1 VIEMIPVNSRAI
13 RAVGYDPSTQR
24 LRITFEQGDSYDFCG
39 VPVHVYEGLMS
50 ASSKGTYYND
60 YIRDRYQ
67 CF

>member
-1 VIEMIPVNSRAI
+1 MIEMIPVNSRAI

>member
-1 VIEMIPVNSRAI
+1 MIPVNSRAI

>member
-1 VIEMIPVNSRAI
+1 MISVSSRAI
-13 RAVGYDPSTQR
+13 SAVGYDPASR
-24 LRITFEQGDSYDFCG
+24 RMKIEFKQGKTYDFCN
-39 VPVHVYEGLMS
+39 VPEHIFNGLLS